1 MTGVAASAGPWAAAK
16 QAHASKLRVEIP
28 LIFAAGDGN
37 LAEVQRLLAAGHDVM
52 ERSKVGGVRF
62 IQIWGIQIGASGRW

>member
-1 MTGVAASAGPWAAAK
+1 MTGRAATAGPWAAAK

-37 LAEVQRLLAAGHDVM
+37 LAEVQRLLAAGHHVM
-52 ERSKVGGVRF
+52 ERSKARPPRCCSRHRHV
-62 IQIWGIQIGASGRW
+62 I